1 MSQIAGVREMNPS
14 EAKMY
19 QSDLNWNE
27 RAQRVFPGGALGA
40 FTLPAGEEFVIA
52 RGEGAHLYDTDGHR
66 YIDCVLGSGPM
77 ILGHAH
83 PAIVSAVRAQLERGS
98 QFYTVND
105 AAIRLA
111 ETILAATGWAER
123 LKFTSTGSEATYFA
137 LRLARAA
144 TGRDKI
150 LKFEGAYHGHH
161 DYVMMSTTPSAPAEF
176 PKALPDSAGIPR
188 ALESE
193 VLIAPFNDLDQAVR
207 LVDAHHDQLAAVII
221 EPGCRLIEPRPG
233 FLQGLREATRRHGIV
248 LVFDEVVTG
257 FRVAYGGSRALYHV
271 TPDLIC
277 FGKIIGGGYPLA
289 AVAGTRDLLE
299 FANPR
304 KRGPRYAY
312 VSGTLNGNPLAAT
325 AGLATLEELRR
336 AGVYEQ
342 LNAAGTRLRR
352 ALADV
357 CRELRIPAQ
366 ILGIASM
373 LNVYFTAT
381 PIHDYRTAR
390 TEDLARKDKLN
401 RELLRRGLI
410 ANLSAKL
417 YLSTAHTDEVLDET
431 IAIFADALQSVSHE

>member
-1 MSQIAGVREMNPS
+1 MSQTARVVEMN
-14 EAKMY
+14 E
-19 QSDLNWNE
+19 SDANWSE
-27 RAQRVFPGGALGA
+27 RARRVFPGGALGSFA
-40 FTLPAGEEFVIA
+40 LPAGEEFVVT
-52 RGEGAHLYDTDGHR
+52 RGEGAHLYDTDGR
-66 YIDCVLGSGPM
+66 GYIDCVLGSGPM

-83 PAIVSAVRAQLERGS
+83 PAVVSAVRAQLERGS

-111 ETILAATGWAER
+111 EAILAATDWAER

-161 DYVMMSTTPSAPAEF
+161 DYVMMSTTPSAAAEF
-176 PKALPDSAGIPR
+176 PKAVPDSAGIPR

-193 VLIAPFNDLDQAVR
+193 VLIAPFNDLERALQLIGEHR
-207 LVDAHHDQLAAVII
+207 DQLAAII
-221 EPGCRLIEPRPG
+221 VEPGCRLIEPRQG
-233 FLQGLREATRRHGIV
+233 FLEGLREATRRYGIV
-248 LVFDEVVTG
+248 LIFDEVVTG
-257 FRVAYGGSRALYHV
+257 FRVAYGGSRALYQV

-289 AVAGTRDLLE
+289 AVAGRQDLLE

-304 KRGPRYAY
+304 KRGPRYTY

-336 AGVYEQ
+336 PGVYEQ
-342 LNAAGTRLRR
+342 LNAAGSRLRG
-352 ALADV
+352 ALADI

-366 ILGIASM
+366 ILGGASM
-373 LNVYFTAT
+373 LNIYFTGT

-390 TEDLARKDKLN
+390 TEDLARKDRLS
-401 RELLRRGLI
+401 RALLRRGLI

-417 YLSTAHTDEVLDET
+417 YLSTAHTDDVLDET
-431 IAIFADALQSVSHE
+431 IAIFAEALRSASRE

>member
-1 MSQIAGVREMNPS
+1 MN
-14 EAKMY
+14 ELKA
-19 QSDLNWNE
+19 NWSE
-27 RAQRVFPGGALGA
+27 RARRVFPGGALGA
-40 FTLPAGEEFVIA
+40 FTLPAGQEFVVT
-52 RGEGAHLYDTDGHR
+52 RGEGAHLYDTDGRR

-77 ILGHAH
+77 ILGHTH

-161 DYVMMSTTPSAPAEF
+161 DYVMMSTTPSAPADF

-193 VLIAPFNDLDQAVR
+193 VLIAPFNDLEQALR
-207 LVDAHHDQLAAVII
+207 LIDAHHDQLAAVIV
-221 EPGCRLIEPRPG
+221 EPGCRLIEPQPG
-233 FLQGLREATRRHGIV
+233 FLEGLREATRRHGIV

-257 FRVAYGGSRALYHV
+257 FRIAYGGSRAIYHV

-289 AVAGTRDLLE
+289 AVAGRQE
-299 FANPR
+299 IMEHANPR
-304 KRGPRYAY
+304 KRGLQYAY

-342 LNAAGTRLRR
+342 LDAAGARLRH

-357 CRELRIPAQ
+357 CRELRTPAQ
-366 ILGIASM
+366 ILGKGAM
-373 LNVYFTAT
+373 LNIYFTGT

-390 TEDLARKDKLN
+390 TEDLARKDKLS

-417 YLSTAHTDEVLDET
+417 YLSTAHSDEVLDET
-431 IAIFADALQSVSHE
+431 IAIFADALRSVSRE